1 MGSLAGTVDP
11 LGARGVVE
19 RQRHHCEL
27 AMASQADPETYPGPL
42 AAWMAPF
49 AGCFT
54 RPTWANLL
62 VLAAGGILSPG
73 RRTVA
78 AALSSMGLRG
88 AATFTNYHRALNRS
102 RWSGQAAARCLL
114 GLLVAAFVPSG
125 PVVVG
130 IDETIE
136 RRWGTKIK
144 ARGIYRDPVRSSHG
158 HFVKASGLRWISL
171 MLLAPVP
178 FAGRVWALPFL
189 TSLAPS
195 ERYAQVQGRRH
206 KLLTDRARQLLLL
219 LARWLPDRR
228 IIAVADSSYA
238 AIELLAAVCRH
249 VVVITRLRL
258 DARLFDPPPPRLPG
272 TKGRPRVSGAR
283 QPTLLQRL
291 ADPET
296 AWQRVTVTGW
306 YGQGE
311 RRLDVVS
318 GRALWYHPGKQVP
331 VRWVLVRDLAGEF
344 EPQAFLCTDQAADP
358 VAILQLFVRRWS
370 VEVTF
375 AEVRRHLGVETQR
388 QWSDLAIARTTP
400 CLLALFS
407 LVTLWASDL
416 AARGLVLPR
425 RAAWYAKHAITF
437 SDALAAVR
445 RQLWIAQAF
454 STLPHAQ
461 NTATIPRA
469 FLDSLTEAA
478 CYPA

>member
-1 MGSLAGTVDP
+1 M
-11 LGARGVVE
+11 AR
-19 RQRHHCEL
+19 
-27 AMASQADPETYPGPL
+27 QADPDPASGPL
-42 AAWMAPF
+42 GAWMAPF
-49 AGCFT
+49 SGCFT
-54 RPTWANLL
+54 RPTWSNLL
-62 VLAAGGILSPG
+62 VLVAGAVLSPG

-78 AALSSMGLRG
+78 AALSSVGLRG
-88 AATFTNYHRALNRS
+88 AATFTNYHRVLNRS

-136 RRWGTKIK
+136 RRWGTRIK

-178 FAGRVWALPFL
+178 CAAGRVWALPFL
-189 TSLAPS
+189 AALAPS
-195 ERYAQVQGRRH
+195 ERYAQTQGRRH
-206 KLLTDRARQLLLL
+206 KLLTDWARQLLLL
-219 LARWLPDRR
+219 LARWLPDRKV
-228 IIAVADSSYA
+228 IAIADSSYA

-249 VVVITRLRL
+249 VTVITRLRL

-291 ADPET
+291 ADPKTE
-296 AWQRVTVTGW
+296 WQRVTIMGW

-318 GRALWYHPGKQVP
+318 GTALWYHPGKQVP
-331 VRWVLVRDLAGEF
+331 VRWVLVRDPAGEF
-344 EPQAFLCTDQAADP
+344 EPQAFLCTDQATDP
-358 VAILQLFVRRWS
+358 LTILQLFVRRWS
-370 VEVTF
+370 IEVTF

-407 LVTLWASDL
+407 LVALWASDL

-425 RAAWYAKHAITF
+425 RAAWYAKPDVTF

-454 STLPHAQ
+454 STSRQAQ
-461 NTATIPRA
+461 NMATIPRA
-469 FLDSLTEAA
+469 LLDNLTEAA

>member
-1 MGSLAGTVDP
+1 M
-11 LGARGVVE
+11 AR
-19 RQRHHCEL
+19 
-27 AMASQADPETYPGPL
+27 QAEPAPAL
-42 AAWMAPF
+42 FAAWMAPF

-54 RPTWANLL
+54 RPTWANLV
-62 VLAAGGILSPG
+62 VLAAGAVLSPG
-73 RRTVA
+73 RHTVA

-88 AATFTNYHRALNRS
+88 ATTFTTYHRVLNRS
-102 RWSGQAAARCLL
+102 RWSGQAVARCLL

-136 RRWGTKIK
+136 RRWGPRIK

-178 FAGRVWALPFL
+178 FAAGRVWGLPFL
-189 TSLAPS
+189 TALAPS
-195 ERYAQVQGRRH
+195 ERFAQTHGRRH
-206 KLLTDRARQLLLL
+206 KLLTDHARQLLLL
-219 LARWLPDRR
+219 LARWLPGRK

-238 AIELLAAVCRH
+238 AIELLAAVRRH
-249 VVVITRLRL
+249 VTVITRLRL
-258 DARLFDPPPPRLPG
+258 DARLFDPAPPRLPG

-291 ADPET
+291 AEPKT
-296 AWQRVTVTGW
+296 TWQRVTVTGW

-311 RRLDVVS
+311 RQLDVLS
-318 GRALWYHPGKQVP
+318 GTALWYHPGKQVP
-331 VRWVLVRDLAGEF
+331 VRWVLVRDVAGAF
-344 EPQAFLCTDQAADP
+344 EPQAFLCTDQASDP
-358 VAILQLFVRRWS
+358 IATLQVFVRRWS
-370 VEVTF
+370 IEVTF

-388 QWSDLAIARTTP
+388 QWSNLAINRTTP

-407 LVTLWASDL
+407 LVTLWSSDL
-416 AARGLVLPR
+416 AARGLISPR
-425 RAAWYAKHAITF
+425 RAAWYAKPNVTF
-437 SDALAAVR
+437 SDTLAAVR

-454 STLPHAQ
+454 STSPHSRDIVE
-461 NTATIPRA
+461 IPA
-469 FLDSLTEAA
+469 NLLDRLTETA